1 MAKSLRN
8 TTIKLK
14 VDVDYKNLKDVDK
27 HLKDTSNEAKKYEN
41 TLDKTGKA
49 ISDVD
54 KKQAGLSKQYKE
66 SKESVSSLKDQVDKS
81 NKSLVEAEK
90 AADKVT
96 NKNKK
101 LENSNESLGRSIDK
115 QSKKLSAWS
124 NDLARTSTKLD
135 GLSKKYKDTGKSIES
150 FGKDISQTFG
160 AVTLAGGAAIGY
172 SLKKAADFQQA
183 MKDSQALMSSDEWTK
198 YGDKLSST
206 VKQLG
211 ADTKYSSV
219 ETAQGL
225 QELIKAGVDTQK
237 IIGGGL
243 KDSLNLATAGELDLA
258 KAAETMSTAL
268 NAFTN
273 DTSLTST
280 KAANLLAGAA
290 NASAT
295 DVNEMSFALS
305 QTAAVANMVNQSFE
319 STSTALAV
327 LAQNGLKGSDAG
339 TSLKT
344 MLLNLSPQTEDAA
357 RQMEALGL
365 AQTSVTNGYNYLVKR
380 GLKPA
385 TITYDGVVA
394 KLKELAKVQ
403 AGEGAN
409 ASKISKEYD
418 KLVSQSGLVSSAFFT
433 QNGKAKDME
442 KIFGLL
448 QKSMKGLS
456 EEQRINALKTMFGTD
471 AIRAATIA
479 SKSGAKGFQEMNDA
493 MQRVTAAD
501 VAKQKMDTLK
511 GSIEYAKG
519 SIDTL
524 VTDIGTA
531 LIPTFNTGAK
541 AVEKLSDW
549 FNSLN
554 QGTKENIAKWGLIA
568 VATTG
573 AVAGLG
579 FISLAIS
586 GVVTG
591 YGKMLSAGSKL
602 TGWLSRNNTKYTT
615 SARAID
621 AETASLSRN
630 TSAQLANAK
639 ARGANDTAITSAG
652 KGSKGTTFIGTP
664 GKNGLGKVGKD
675 GLLKTGS
682 KLGKRIPVVGTLLA
696 GGMLVAGGKEN
707 LGSNAGSLAGGAAG
721 AAIGSA
727 IAPGIGTLIGGAAGA
742 YFGESF
748 GDSAQK
754 SLEKNAP
761 KVEKTLK
768 DGLSFGKNVSKG
780 TSSAIKEYEKLNDQ
794 ATEQLNL
801 LNWSGKKISKDTAK
815 SLKDNY
821 NNMADTI
828 QRSMKSKFSKSSKT
842 INSFLKN
849 SGLSDQEQMNI
860 KMKMMINH
868 DNQKKEIKKAQ
879 HEINKIINRA
889 AKERRSL
896 TKEEQQEIN
905 KYQRKMNSAAVKT
918 LSKSAKEQRTIMTT
932 LKNDSSRL
940 SAKQA
945 ADVVKQSKKAKDGAV
960 KEANKKYK
968 EVVAAA
974 DNEFYDNHSIT
985 KKQHD
990 DIIKKAKDTRDKAVE
1005 HAESMHKKVV
1015 SEAKKQAKEHVDEV
1029 DWQTG
1034 KVLSKWDKFK
1044 KTFSGIWDS
1053 ITGLIS
1059 KGLKALGFD
1068 SDSSTPS
1075 AKKATTSS
1083 TSSINVQK
1091 SGKGPG
1097 GSLSAYATG
1106 TGYHPGG
1113 PAVVGEEG
1121 PELAYTP
1128 YGGARLVGTK
1138 GAEIADLP
1146 RGTRV
1151 LTASQTAQMM
1161 SGGLKGSMPGYA
1173 KGIGNKIKSAAS
1185 TVMDFGK
1192 DALDF
1197 IMNPAS
1203 TISNYLKK
1211 HPLKFDMLGIGA
1223 AAFEKLKSAASSF
1236 IQDKIGSLGSFG
1248 AVGGAGAAQARKW
1261 IMAAMSITGTPMS
1274 YLNGLMTI
1282 AKRESGFN
1290 PKAINLWDSNAKA
1303 GHPSQGLFQT
1313 IPSTFAAHRNKSL
1326 PNDITNP
1333 IANAVAAI
1341 NYMNSRYGGI
1351 GNVPGLR
1358 NLRSGKGYVGYAKGG
1373 FKNNHDKRVLVG
1385 EEGPELVD
1393 LPFGSQVHNNRK
1405 TNDLLNKKDQV
1416 VINFNPVINVKVEG
1430 KTETTESA
1438 IERAVNKALEAAFKD
1453 LRGLFDSGVAY

>member
-49 ISDVD
+49 INDVD

-150 FGKDISQTFG
+150 FSKDISQTFG
-160 AVTLAGGAAIGY
+160 AMTLAGGAAIGY
-172 SLKKAADFQQA
+172 SLKKAADFEQA

-290 NASAT
+290 NASST
-295 DVNEMSFALS
+295 DVNEMSYALS
-305 QTAAVANMVNQSFE
+305 QSAAVANMVNQSFE

-327 LAQNGLKGSDAG
+327 LAKNSLQGSDAG

-385 TITYDGVVA
+385 TITYDGVVD

-433 QNGKAKDME
+433 QNGQAKDME
-442 KIFGLL
+442 QIFGLL

-456 EEQRINALKTMFGTD
+456 EEQKINALKTMFGTD
-471 AIRAATIA
+471 AIRAASIA
-479 SKSGAKGFQEMNDA
+479 AKEGKKGFQEMNNA
-493 MQRVTAAD
+493 MQEITAED
-501 VAKQKMDTLK
+501 VMKEKMNTLK

-519 SIDTL
+519 SIDNL
-524 VTDIGTA
+524 VTNMGTA

-682 KLGKRIPVVGTLLA
+682 KLGKRVPVVGTLLA

-707 LGSNAGSLAGGAAG
+707 LGSNTGSLAGGAAG

-727 IAPGIGTLIGGAAGA
+727 IAPGLGTLIGGMAGA

-748 GDSAQK
+748 GESAQK

-768 DGLSFGKNVSKG
+768 DGLSFNKNVSKG
-780 TSSAIKEYEKLNDQ
+780 TASAIKEYEKLNDQ

-801 LNWSGKKISKDTAK
+801 LYWNGSKISNDTAK
-815 SLKDNY
+815 SLKDTY

-828 QRSMKSKFSKSSKT
+828 QRSMKTKFHKT
-842 INSFLKN
+842 ANVIADSMKD
-849 SGLSDQEQMNI
+849 SGLS
-860 KMKMMINH
+860 
-868 DNQKKEIKKAQ
+868 KKEQKLILKNIQTNHKARENLVKKSQDRINNILKKATKEKRKLTE
-879 HEINKIINRA
+879 HEREIINKEQD
-889 AKERRSL
+889 KMRS
-896 TKEEQQEIN
+896 
-905 KYQRKMNSAAVKT
+905 YAVKT
-918 LSKSAKEQRTIMTT
+918 LSKSAKEQRSIMTT

-945 ADVVKQSKKAKDGAV
+945 ADVVKQSKKAKEGAV

-968 EVVAAA
+968 AVVAAA
-974 DNEFYDNHSIT
+974 DAEYYDNHSIT

-990 DIIKKAKDTRDKAVE
+990 DIIKKAKDTRDKSID
-1005 HAESMHKKVV
+1005 HAEKMHEGVV
-1015 SEAKKQAKEHVDEV
+1015 KQAKQQATAHIKEV
-1029 DWQTG
+1029 DWETGQVLTKWQTFKTKLASVVNTISTG
-1034 KVLSKWDKFK
+1034 INKVLDAF
-1044 KTFSGIWDS
+1044 GI
-1053 ITGLIS
+1053 
-1059 KGLKALGFD
+1059 
-1068 SDSSTPS
+1068 S
-1075 AKKATTSS
+1075 AKIPMWSPTGYSGGSNT
-1083 TSSINVQK
+1083 VQQK

-1097 GSLSAYATG
+1097 GSLAAYANG
-1106 TGYHPGG
+1106 TNHHPGG
-1113 PAVVGEEG
+1113 LAVVGEEG

-1128 YGGARLVGTK
+1128 YGGAKLVGTK

-1161 SGGLKGSMPGYA
+1161 SGGLKGMMPGYA
-1173 KGIGNKIKSAAS
+1173 KGIGNKIGNFTSDMFDFISNPSAA
-1185 TVMDFGK
+1185 
-1192 DALDF
+1192 
-1197 IMNPAS
+1197 I
-1203 TISNYLKK
+1203 KK
-1211 HPLKFDMLGIGA
+1211 LIAKHSIGHDMMGLGA
-1223 AAFEKLKSAASSF
+1223 AALEKIRDSAVDFMKDKMGDIAS
-1236 IQDKIGSLGSFG
+1236 IG